1 MKMLSNKISSN
12 CHWEN
17 SSYFLGLNA
26 SEKDRYHKFLN
37 PSGIIQ
43 MCLAE
48 NQVSLDLVESWIEK
62 NLDAVRLRKDG
73 ASLFRELALFE
84 DYHGLHALKTALAG
98 YMEEI
103 RGSKAK
109 FFDPHKLVLTAG
121 ATAANETLIFCLANP
136 GEAILIP
143 TPYYPGYDRDLQWR
157 TEVKIVPIHCSSL
170 NDFRITMSALEAAY
184 EDAQKLN
191 LKVKAVL
198 VTNPSNPLGRTL
210 IQEELNNL
218 ISFAI
223 DKEIHIINDEVFSGT
238 VFDSPG
244 FTSVMEAA
252 SNRNLQGCSVW
263 SRIHIVYSLSKHLG
277 LSGFR
282 VGMIY
287 SNNEAIVSAA
297 TKMSSFGLV
306 SSQTQFLLSNML
318 VDKKFTAKYI
328 KENQKRL
335 KKRKEMFVSEL
346 KKAGIE
352 CFRGNAG
359 LFCWVDMR
367 NFLSSST
374 FEAEEELQ
382 KKMLYSAR
390 LNVSPGSSCHCSEP
404 GWFRVCFANMPEEAL
419 RVAIQR
425 FKIFAELSTAAA
437 GGNSRQ
443 SLPHVKR
450 KLSIVK

>member
-1 MKMLSNKISSN
+1 MFHNYYNK
-12 CHWEN
+12 N
-17 SSYFLGLNA
+17 SPLYVTC
-26 SEKDRYHKFLN
+26 R
-37 PSGIIQ
+37 
-43 MCLAE
+43 
-48 NQVSLDLVESWIEK
+48 
-62 NLDAVRLRKDG
+62 
-73 ASLFRELALFE
+73 
-84 DYHGLHALKTALAG
+84 
-98 YMEEI
+98 
-103 RGSKAK
+103 
-109 FFDPHKLVLTAG
+109 
-121 ATAANETLIFCLANP
+121 
-136 GEAILIP
+136 
-143 TPYYPGYDRDLQWR
+143 YDRDLQWR
-157 TEVKIVPIHCSSL
+157 TGVKIVPIHCFSS
-170 NDFRITMSALEAAY
+170 NDFRITTSALEAAY

-210 IQEELNNL
+210 IQDELNNL

-252 SNRNLQGCSVW
+252 SNRNLQDCSIW

-287 SNNEAIVSAA
+287 SNNEAIIGAA

-318 VDKKFTAKYI
+318 ADKKFSAKYI
-328 KENQKRL
+328 KENEKRL
-335 KKRKEMFVSEL
+335 KKRKEMFVSGL

-352 CFRGNAG
+352 CFKGNAG

-374 FEAEEELQ
+374 FEAEEELW
-382 KKMLYSAR
+382 KKLLYSVR
-390 LNVSPGSSCHCSEP
+390 INVSAGSSCHCSEP

-419 RVAIQR
+419 QVAIQR
-425 FKIFAELSTAAA
+425 FKNFPKLSTAAA
-437 GGNSRQ
+437 GGNSRSSISASREEKIVNRQMGLQ
-443 SLPHVKR
+443 SDTVGYR
-450 KLSIVK
+450 GS